1 MPWIAGADRVRE
13 FRNSLAGASDPIVL
27 PDTHE
32 AVGYEGEPRRDRTS
46 MPQRRR
52 GRCARPTSP
61 GRWRSTTSARATADE
76 DEPVVDGKAID
87 TFAPC
92 VPTLVFMDGIDDVQA
107 ARVERRVNG
116 ETVQS
121 GTTASMFF
129 TMAEI
134 IIFISSVMTFE
145 PRDIG
150 ATRRRDFMR
159 TPPCWSR
166 RMTSSKSRSRRR
178 PARNRASSAQS

>member
-1 MPWIAGADRVRE
+1 MRSAYVAGTMAFNDV
-13 FRNSLAGASDPIVL
+13 SAGEL
-27 PDTHE
+27 QMK
-32 AVGYEGEPRRDRTS
+32 TS
-46 MPQRRR
+46 QWSM
-52 GRCARPTSP
+52 
-61 GRWRSTTSARATADE
+61 
-76 DEPVVDGKAID
+76 GKAID

-178 PARNRASSAQS
+178 PARKPVVERAILRR